1 MKDFDLSIKIKI
13 DKTSLSR
20 EDLEDLRR
28 WEDEG
33 GLPDEEDIAVLP
45 IRPGEVFE
53 VVRGDVIYENG
64 EIFYLVDLNILSLP
78 E

>member
-33 GLPDEEDIAVLP
+33 GLSDEEDLAVLP
-45 IRPGEVFE
+45 IQPGEVFE

-64 EIFYLVDLNILSLP
+64 DIYYLVDLNILSLP